1 MTKVQ
6 FSEEA
11 YKKIDELKKRFPEGK
26 HKSALIE
33 TLFIAQ
39 KESGGWLSSAVM
51 DHVAEIMGLLP
62 VEVYEVAT
70 FYTMFNLEPVGKHV
84 FHVCQTGPCMVVGSD
99 NIIEYIQKKLNIKD
113 GETTEDGLF
122 TLKLVECLGACGY
135 GPVMKLEDHY
145 QEHLTPERID
155 EIVEKLKNQA

>member
-1 MTKVQ
+1 MAKVQ

-11 YKKIDELKKRFPEGK
+11 YKKINELMERFPEGK

-39 KESGGWLSSAVM
+39 AESKGWLSSDVM

-62 VEVYEVAT
+62 IEVYEVAT

-99 NIIEYIQKKLNIKD
+99 KIIAHIKQRLNIED

-122 TLKLVECLGACGY
+122 TLKQVECLGACGY
-135 GPVMKLEDHY
+135 GPMMKHEDHY
-145 QEHLTPERID
+145 LEHLTPERVD
-155 EIVEKLKNQA
+155 EIIAELKNQA

>member
-11 YKKIDELKKRFPEGK
+11 YKKIDELMKRFPEGK

-84 FHVCQTGPCMVVGSD
+84 FPCLSNRSLYGSRFRQYHR
-99 NIIEYIQKKLNIKD
+99 IHTEKIK
-113 GETTEDGLF
+113 
-122 TLKLVECLGACGY
+122 
-135 GPVMKLEDHY
+135 H
-145 QEHLTPERID
+145 
-155 EIVEKLKNQA
+155 

>member
-1 MTKVQ
+1 M
-6 FSEEA
+6 
-11 YKKIDELKKRFPEGK
+11 KRFPEGK

-70 FYTMFNLEPVGKHV
+70 CYTMFNLEPVGRHV
-84 FHVCQTGPCMVVGSD
+84 FHVCQTGPCVVVGSE
-99 NIIEYIQKKLNIKD
+99 NIIDYRQEKLNIKD
-113 GETTEDGLF
+113 SEATECGL
-122 TLKLVECLGACGY
+122 Y
-135 GPVMKLEDHY
+135 
-145 QEHLTPERID
+145 
-155 EIVEKLKNQA
+155 

>member
-1 MTKVQ
+1 
-6 FSEEA
+6 
-11 YKKIDELKKRFPEGK
+11 
-26 HKSALIE
+26 
-33 TLFIAQ
+33 
-39 KESGGWLSSAVM
+39 
-51 DHVAEIMGLLP
+51 
-62 VEVYEVAT
+62 
-70 FYTMFNLEPVGKHV
+70 
-84 FHVCQTGPCMVVGSD
+84 MVVGSD